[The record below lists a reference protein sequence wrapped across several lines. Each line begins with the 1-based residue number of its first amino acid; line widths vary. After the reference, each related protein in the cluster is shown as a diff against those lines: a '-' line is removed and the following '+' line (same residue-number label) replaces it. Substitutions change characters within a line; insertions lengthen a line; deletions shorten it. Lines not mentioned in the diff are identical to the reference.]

1 MRRTSLSKALT
12 ITWGLRGL
20 LAFLIVVALVQ
31 FMHVPVWAGLAVV
44 TVYLLQIVPFG
55 MWTTARAIKRGSFI
69 GTPTCVSPETSHRA
83 RHIKTLMVLAV
94 VAMVSLLV
102 VIYLDVRGTIS
113 SGWGYIVAAVVFFA
127 VGLLVLWTVSRL
139 TRSAGLS
146 NADSTSSPVS
156 RLEEVSIGRIMLI
169 LLPAQASLLGG
180 GLFLGAGILAS
191 MMLKTPIYVLIGGVC
206 YVLSLLLGRS
216 ALRGAIA
223 KLGLE

>member
-1 MRRTSLSKALT
+1 MRRTSLSEALT